1 MPLVQPDIKGS
12 RKRLVVQLEAEIL
25 LKLRAYAQMCH
36 ATPDSVVRASLIR
49 LFEADKEEFDGW
61 LSQNPKALDSRR
73 LARIAA
79 SPTRKPAPTPRST
92 PESKVPA

>member
-12 RKRLVVQLEAEIL
+12 RKHLAVQLEAEIL

-36 ATPDSVVRASLIR
+36 ATPDSVVRAALLR
-49 LFEADKEEFDGW
+49 LFEADKQEFDAW
-61 LSQNPKALDSRR
+61 LAENPKALDSRR

-79 SPTRKPAPTPRST
+79 SPTRKPAPAVRSA
-92 PESKVPA
+92 EGKVLA